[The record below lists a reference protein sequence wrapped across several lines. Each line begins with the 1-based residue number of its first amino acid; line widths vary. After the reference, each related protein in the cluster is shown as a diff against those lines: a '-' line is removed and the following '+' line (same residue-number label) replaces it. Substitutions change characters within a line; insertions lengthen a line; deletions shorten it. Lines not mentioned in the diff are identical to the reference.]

1 MRKYGFVALLLLAV
15 WSIAGCGSGGGGHA
29 GMDMSES
36 MMDPV
41 QVDLS
46 WTPEQAKVGNQV
58 TIEVN
63 VTQKD
68 KQVDKADEV
77 MIEISKEGDS
87 SSHEKVAAQNAG
99 GGKYTLDKTFD
110 QAGTYSITS
119 HVTVG
124 PQHTMPTKKLT
135 VTE

>member
-1 MRKYGFVALLLLAV
+1 MRKYGFIVLLLLAV
-15 WSIAGCGSGGGGHA
+15 WSIAGCGNGGGGHA

-41 QVDLS
+41 QVDLT

-68 KQVDKADEV
+68 KPVEQADEV

-87 SSHEKVAAQNAG
+87 GSREKVAAQNAG
-99 GGKYTLDKTFD
+99 AGKYTLDKTFD